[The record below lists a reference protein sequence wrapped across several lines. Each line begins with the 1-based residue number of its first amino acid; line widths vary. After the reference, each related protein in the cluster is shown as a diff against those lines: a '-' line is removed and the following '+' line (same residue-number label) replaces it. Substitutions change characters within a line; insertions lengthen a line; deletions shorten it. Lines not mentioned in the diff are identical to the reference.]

1 MMQEH
6 HRNAI
11 GKQDMGS
18 ELTPQCIGGAKP
30 TEIFFENLV
39 LKCLVQ

>member
-6 HRNAI
+6 HRNSI
-11 GKQDMGS
+11 GKQDVGS
-18 ELTPQCIGGAKP
+18 ELTPQRIGGAKP

-39 LKCLVQ
+39 IKFLVQ